1 MCGIVGYVGRAEAA
15 PILLDGLRRLEYR
28 GYDSVGVA
36 VVDRGHLETRK
47 CAGRIAAL
55 ARLMKKRPPSGCFG
69 ISHTRWATHGKVTD
83 ENAHPHFDA
92 SGKLALVH
100 NGVIENYQALKEK
113 LIQDGDSNFCSET
126 DTEVL
131 AHLIGKLYDESC
143 ASTVDA
149 PQKKA
154 RLFAAVRT
162 ALQQVIGTYGIALVH
177 ADVPDFM
184 IGARRGSPLVLGVG
198 KEENFLA
205 SDVSA
210 IVAYTRD
217 AVYLN
222 DFDVVALERDKFEIS
237 SLAGESGDHRVSK
250 VEFTAEDIKKGDFRH
265 YMLKE
270 IFEQPNTVRDAMRGR
285 LSVEECTSKLGGL
298 NMAPAELRDVGRIVL
313 TGCGTALHAAMVGEY
328 LIEQLASIP
337 TEVEYASEFRH
348 RNTPMTPDTLVFA
361 VSQSGET
368 ADTLGALR
376 ESRRKGYRTLGICNN
391 VASTIARESDGGVYM
406 HAGPEIGVAATKSF
420 TSQLVILTLI
430 GLLLGRMRNLS
441 TAEGTRII
449 KELETLPGQIE
460 EVLKLSDQVKAI
472 AKKYVDVGGMLFFGR
487 QFNFPIAVEGALK
500 MKEITYLFAE
510 GHPSAELKHGIIAL
524 VRPDLPSI
532 FIAPDDA
539 VFSKN
544 LNNIEQIKARKGPI
558 IAITS
563 GNGAKQ
569 LKDLAADIIEVP
581 DVIDCLSPVLTVI
594 PLQLLAYHLAVELGR
609 DVDKP
614 RSCHR
619 VRFVA
624 FAGGA
629 GAHGLDRFVVD
640 GDTADDHQTNPR
652 RRRALFQSYTQRI
665 WRNRS
670 GRGGE

>member
-1 MCGIVGYVGRAEAA
+1 MCGIVGYVGRSEAA

-28 GYDSVGVA
+28 GYDSAGVA
-36 VVDRGHLETRK
+36 IIDGDRVETRK

-55 ARLMKKRPPSGCFG
+55 AKLMAEKPASGSFG
-69 ISHTRWATHGKVTD
+69 ISHTRWATHGKVND

-92 SGKLALVH
+92 SGKIALVH
-100 NGVIENYQALKEK
+100 NGVIENYQALKEQ
-113 LIQDGDSNFCSET
+113 LNRDGNHDFHSQT

-131 AHLIGKLYDESC
+131 AHLIGSIYQQLDGKDS
-143 ASTVDA
+143 
-149 PQKKA
+149 KA
-154 RLFAAVRT
+154 RLVNAVRA
-162 ALQQVIGTYGIALVH
+162 ALKQVIGTYGIAVVH
-177 ADVPDFM
+177 ANIPDFI

-198 KEENFLA
+198 KDENFLA

-222 DFDVVALERDKFEIS
+222 DFDVVAVERDKFEIS
-237 SLAGESGDHRVSK
+237 SLAGETGDHQVSK
-250 VEFTAEDIKKGDFRH
+250 VEFTAEDIKKGDYPH

-270 IFEQPNTVRDAMRGR
+270 IFEQPDSVRDAMRGR
-285 LSVEECTSKLGGL
+285 LSLEDCTAKLGGL
-298 NMAPAELRDVGRIVL
+298 NMTPEQLRDVGRVVL

-460 EVLKLSDQVKAI
+460 EVLKLSHQVKAN
-472 AKKYVDVGGMLFFGR
+472 AKKNVDVGGMLFFGR

-544 LNNIEQIKARKGPI
+544 LNNIEQVKARKGPI

-569 LKDLAADIIEVP
+569 LKGLANEIVSLP
-581 DVIDCLSPVLTVI
+581 DVADCLSPILTVI

-614 RSCHR
+614 RNLAKS
-619 VRFVA
+619 VTV
-624 FAGGA
+624 
-629 GAHGLDRFVVD
+629 
-640 GDTADDHQTNPR
+640 
-652 RRRALFQSYTQRI
+652 
-665 WRNRS
+665 
-670 GRGGE
+670 E

>member
-28 GYDSVGVA
+28 GYDSAGVA
-36 VVDRGHLETRK
+36 VVNKGQLETRK
-47 CAGRIAAL
+47 CAGRITAL
-55 ARLMKKRPPSGCFG
+55 ASLMGKQPILGSLG

-100 NGVIENYQALKEK
+100 NGVIENYQALKEQ
-113 LIQDGDSNFCSET
+113 LIQDGDTNFRSET

-131 AHLIGKLYDESC
+131 THLIGKLYDESC
-143 ASTVDA
+143 ASTADA

-154 RLFAAVRT
+154 RLCTAVRT

-198 KEENFLA
+198 KSENFLA

-250 VEFTAEDIKKGDFRH
+250 VEFTAEDIKKRDFQH

-285 LSVEECTSKLGGL
+285 LGLEECTAKLGGL
-298 NMAPAELRDVGRIVL
+298 DMTPAQLRDVGRIVL
-313 TGCGTALHAAMVGEY
+313 TGCGTALHAGRVGEY
-328 LIEQLASIP
+328 LIERLANIP
-337 TEVEYASEFRH
+337 TEVEFASEFRH
-348 RNTPMTPDTLVFA
+348 RNTPMTPETLVFA
-361 VSQSGET
+361 ISQSGET

-376 ESRRKGYRTLGICNN
+376 ESRRKGFRTLGICNN

-430 GLLLGRMRNLS
+430 GLLFGRMRNLS
-441 TAEGTRII
+441 TSEGSRII
-449 KELETLPGQIE
+449 EALEALPEQME
-460 EVLKLSDQVKAI
+460 TVLKLSDEIKTI
-472 AKKYVDVGGMLFFGR
+472 AKKYAAVNGMLFFGR
-487 QFNFPIAVEGALK
+487 QFNFPIALEGALK

-524 VRPDLPSI
+524 VRPDLPSV
-532 FIAPDDA
+532 FIVPDDA

-544 LNNIEQIKARKGPI
+544 VNNIEQVKARKGPI
-558 IAITS
+558 IALTS

-569 LKDLAADIIEVP
+569 LKNVADEIISVP
-581 DVIDCLSPVLTVI
+581 EALDCVMPILTVV

-614 RSCHR
+614 RNLAKS
-619 VRFVA
+619 VTV
-624 FAGGA
+624 
-629 GAHGLDRFVVD
+629 
-640 GDTADDHQTNPR
+640 
-652 RRRALFQSYTQRI
+652 
-665 WRNRS
+665 
-670 GRGGE
+670 E

>member
-28 GYDSVGVA
+28 GYDSAGIA
-36 VVDRGHLETRK
+36 IVDGGHLETRK

-55 ARLMKKRPPSGCFG
+55 TNLMGKRPLSGSFG
-69 ISHTRWATHGKVTD
+69 VSHTRWATHGKVTD
-83 ENAHPHFDA
+83 ANAHPHFDA

-100 NGVIENYQALKEK
+100 NGVIENYQALKEQ
-113 LIQDGDSNFCSET
+113 LIQDGDTNFRSET

-131 AHLIGKLYDESC
+131 AHLIGELYDESC
-143 ASTVDA
+143 ASTVDV

-162 ALQQVIGTYGIALVH
+162 ALQQVIGTYGIALIH

-222 DFDVVALERDKFEIS
+222 DFDIVAVEQDKFEIS
-237 SLAGESGDHRVSK
+237 SLAGESGDHQVSR
-250 VEFTAEDIKKGDFRH
+250 VEFTTEDIKKGDYPH

-270 IFEQPNTVRDAMRGR
+270 IFEQPDSVRDAMRGR
-285 LSVEECTSKLGGL
+285 LSLDECTAKLGGL
-298 NMAPAELRDVGRIVL
+298 NMTPAQLRDVGRIVL
-313 TGCGTALHAAMVGEY
+313 TGCGTALHAGRVGEY
-328 LIEQLASIP
+328 LIERLANIP

-348 RNTPMTPDTLVFA
+348 RNTPMTPETLVFA
-361 VSQSGET
+361 ISQSGET

-376 ESRRKGYRTLGICNN
+376 ESRRKGFRTLGVCNN

-420 TSQLVILTLI
+420 TSQVVILTLI
-430 GLLLGRMRNLS
+430 GLLFGRMRNLS
-441 TAEGTRII
+441 TAEGNRII
-449 KELETLPGQIE
+449 EALEALPEQVDV
-460 EVLKLSDQVKAI
+460 VLKLSDQIKAI
-472 AKKYVDVGGMLFFGR
+472 AKKHVDVNGMLFFGR
-487 QFNFPIAVEGALK
+487 QFNFPIALEGALK

-544 LNNIEQIKARKGPI
+544 LNNIEQVKARKGPI
-558 IAITS
+558 IALTS

-569 LKDLAADIIEVP
+569 LKEIANEIILLP
-581 DVIDCLSPVLTVI
+581 DAPDCLMPILTVI

-614 RSCHR
+614 RNLAKS
-619 VRFVA
+619 VTV
-624 FAGGA
+624 
-629 GAHGLDRFVVD
+629 
-640 GDTADDHQTNPR
+640 
-652 RRRALFQSYTQRI
+652 
-665 WRNRS
+665 
-670 GRGGE
+670 E

>member
-28 GYDSVGVA
+28 GYDSAGVA
-36 VVDRGHLETRK
+36 VVNRGHLETRK

-55 ARLMKKRPPSGCFG
+55 TRLMTDQPAPGSLGV
-69 ISHTRWATHGKVTD
+69 SHTRWATHGKVTD
-83 ENAHPHFDA
+83 ENAHPHFDT

-100 NGVIENYQALKEK
+100 NGVIENYQAIKEQ
-113 LIQDGDSNFCSET
+113 LIQDGDTNFRSET
-126 DTEVL
+126 DSEVL

-149 PQKKA
+149 PRKKA
-154 RLFAAVRT
+154 RLFGAVRT

-177 ADVPDFM
+177 ADLPDFM

-222 DFDVVALERDKFEIS
+222 DFDVVAVERDKFEIV
-237 SLAGESGDHRVSK
+237 SLAGESGDHQVSK
-250 VEFTAEDIKKGDFRH
+250 VEFTAEDIKKGDYSH

-270 IFEQPNTVRDAMRGR
+270 IFEQPNSVRDAMRGR
-285 LSVEECTSKLGGL
+285 LSLEECTAKLGGL
-298 NMAPAELRDVGRIVL
+298 NVTPAELRDVGRIVL
-313 TGCGTALHAAMVGEY
+313 TGCGTALHAGRVGEY
-328 LIEQLASIP
+328 LIERLANLP

-348 RNTPMTPDTLVFA
+348 RNMPMTPETLLFA
-361 VSQSGET
+361 ISQSGET

-376 ESRRKGYRTLGICNN
+376 ESRRKGFRTLGICNN

-420 TSQLVILTLI
+420 TSQVVILALI
-430 GLLLGRMRNLS
+430 GLLFGRMRNLS
-441 TAEGTRII
+441 TAEGNRII
-449 KELETLPGQIE
+449 EALEALPEQIE
-460 EVLKLSDQVKAI
+460 VVLKLSDHVKAI
-472 AKKYVDVGGMLFFGR
+472 AKKYADVSGMLFFGR
-487 QFNFPIAVEGALK
+487 QFNFPIALEGALK

-524 VRPDLPSI
+524 IRPDLPSI

-544 LNNIEQIKARKGPI
+544 LNNIEQVKARKGPI
-558 IAITS
+558 IAFTN
-563 GNGAKQ
+563 GNGPKQ
-569 LKDLAADIIEVP
+569 LKGIANEIISLPEAP
-581 DVIDCLSPVLTVI
+581 DCVMPVLAVI
-594 PLQLLAYHLAVELGR
+594 PLQLLAYHVAVELGR

-614 RSCHR
+614 RNLAKS
-619 VRFVA
+619 VTV
-624 FAGGA
+624 
-629 GAHGLDRFVVD
+629 
-640 GDTADDHQTNPR
+640 
-652 RRRALFQSYTQRI
+652 
-665 WRNRS
+665 
-670 GRGGE
+670 E

>member
-28 GYDSVGVA
+28 GYDSAGVA
-36 VVDRGHLETRK
+36 IVNRGHLGTRK

-55 ARLMKKRPPSGCFG
+55 ANLMAKEPISGSFG

-100 NGVIENYQALKEK
+100 NGVIENYQALKEQ
-113 LIQDGDSNFCSET
+113 LIQDGDTNFSSET

-131 AHLIGKLYDESC
+131 AHLIGKLYNESC
-143 ASTVDA
+143 ASTADA

-154 RLFAAVRT
+154 RLFTAVRA

-198 KEENFLA
+198 KSENFLA

-222 DFDVVALERDKFEIS
+222 DFDVVALDRDKFEIS

-250 VEFTAEDIKKGDFRH
+250 VEFTAEDIKKGDFPH

-285 LSVEECTSKLGGL
+285 LSVEDCTAKLGGL
-298 NMAPAELRDVGRIVL
+298 DMTPTQLRDVGRIVL
-313 TGCGTALHAAMVGEY
+313 TGCGTALHAGKVGEY
-328 LIEQLASIP
+328 LIERLANIP
-337 TEVEYASEFRH
+337 TEVEFASEFRH
-348 RNTPMTPDTLVFA
+348 RNTPMTPETLVFA
-361 VSQSGET
+361 ISQSGET

-376 ESRRKGYRTLGICNN
+376 ESRRKGFRTLGICNN

-406 HAGPEIGVAATKSF
+406 HAGPEIGVAASKSF

-441 TAEGTRII
+441 TSEGSRII
-449 KELETLPGQIE
+449 EALEALPEQIE
-460 EVLKLSDQVKAI
+460 AVLKLSDEIKTI
-472 AKKYVDVGGMLFFGR
+472 AKKYAGVNGMLFFGR
-487 QFNFPIAVEGALK
+487 QFNFPIALEGALK

-524 VRPDLPSI
+524 VRPDLPSV
-532 FIAPDDA
+532 FIAPDDG

-544 LNNIEQIKARKGPI
+544 LNNIEQVKARKGPI
-558 IAITS
+558 IALTS

-569 LKDLAADIIEVP
+569 LKNVANEIISVP
-581 DVIDCLSPVLTVI
+581 EALDCVMPVLAVV

-614 RSCHR
+614 RNLAKS
-619 VRFVA
+619 VTV
-624 FAGGA
+624 
-629 GAHGLDRFVVD
+629 
-640 GDTADDHQTNPR
+640 
-652 RRRALFQSYTQRI
+652 
-665 WRNRS
+665 
-670 GRGGE
+670 E

>member
-28 GYDSVGVA
+28 GYDSAGVA
-36 VVDRGHLETRK
+36 VVNQGQLETRK

-55 ARLMKKRPPSGCFG
+55 ASLMGKQPLPGSFG
-69 ISHTRWATHGKVTD
+69 VSHTRWATHGKVTD

-100 NGVIENYQALKEK
+100 NGVIENYQALKEQ
-113 LIQDGDSNFCSET
+113 LIQDGDTNFRSET

-143 ASTVDA
+143 ASTADA

-154 RLFAAVRT
+154 RLFTAVRT

-198 KEENFLA
+198 KSENFLA

-250 VEFTAEDIKKGDFRH
+250 VEFTAEDIKKGDFQH

-270 IFEQPNTVRDAMRGR
+270 IFEQPDTVRDAMRGR
-285 LSVEECTSKLGGL
+285 LGLEECTAKLGGL
-298 NMAPAELRDVGRIVL
+298 DMTPAQLRDVGRIVL
-313 TGCGTALHAAMVGEY
+313 TGCGTALHAGGVGEY
-328 LIEQLASIP
+328 LIERLANIP
-337 TEVEYASEFRH
+337 TEVEFASEFRH
-348 RNTPMTPDTLVFA
+348 RNTPMTPETLVFA
-361 VSQSGET
+361 ISQSGET

-376 ESRRKGYRTLGICNN
+376 ESRRKGFRTLGICNN

-430 GLLLGRMRNLS
+430 GLLFGRMRNLS
-441 TAEGTRII
+441 TSEGSRII
-449 KELETLPGQIE
+449 EALEALPEQME
-460 EVLKLSDQVKAI
+460 TVLKLSDEIKTI
-472 AKKYVDVGGMLFFGR
+472 AKKYAGVNGMLFFGR
-487 QFNFPIAVEGALK
+487 QFNFPIALEGALK

-524 VRPDLPSI
+524 VRPDLPSV
-532 FIAPDDA
+532 FIVPEDG

-544 LNNIEQIKARKGPI
+544 VNNIEQVKARKGPI
-558 IAITS
+558 IALTS

-569 LKDLAADIIEVP
+569 LKNVADDIISVP
-581 DVIDCLSPVLTVI
+581 EALDCVMPILAVV

-614 RSCHR
+614 RNLAKS
-619 VRFVA
+619 VTV
-624 FAGGA
+624 
-629 GAHGLDRFVVD
+629 
-640 GDTADDHQTNPR
+640 
-652 RRRALFQSYTQRI
+652 
-665 WRNRS
+665 
-670 GRGGE
+670 E

>member
-1 MCGIVGYVGRAEAA
+1 MCGIVGYVGRSEAA

-28 GYDSVGVA
+28 GYDSAGVA
-36 VVDRGHLETRK
+36 IVDGDRVETRK

-55 ARLMKKRPPSGCFG
+55 AKLMAKKPASGSFG
-69 ISHTRWATHGKVTD
+69 ISHTRWATHGKVND

-92 SGKLALVH
+92 SGKIALVH
-100 NGVIENYQALKEK
+100 NGVIENYQALKEQ
-113 LIQDGDSNFCSET
+113 LNRDGDNDFHSQT

-131 AHLIGKLYDESC
+131 AHLIGSIYQRLDGKDS
-143 ASTVDA
+143 
-149 PQKKA
+149 KA
-154 RLFAAVRT
+154 RLVNAVRT
-162 ALQQVIGTYGIALVH
+162 ALKQVIGTYGIAVVH
-177 ADVPDFM
+177 ADIPNFI

-198 KEENFLA
+198 KDENFLA

-222 DFDVVALERDKFEIS
+222 DFDVVAVERDKFEIS
-237 SLAGESGDHRVSK
+237 SLAGETGDHQVSK
-250 VEFTAEDIKKGDFRH
+250 VEFTAEDIKKGDYPH

-270 IFEQPNTVRDAMRGR
+270 IFEQPDSVRDAMRGR
-285 LSVEECTSKLGGL
+285 LSLEDCTAKLGGL
-298 NMAPAELRDVGRIVL
+298 NMTPEQLREVGRVVL

-449 KELETLPGQIE
+449 KELETLPEQIE
-460 EVLKLSDQVKAI
+460 EVLKLGDQVKAI
-472 AKKYVDVGGMLFFGR
+472 AKKYVDVSGMLFFGR

-544 LNNIEQIKARKGPI
+544 LNNIEQVKARKGPI

-569 LKDLAADIIEVP
+569 LKGLANEIISLP
-581 DVIDCLSPVLTVI
+581 DVPDCLSPILTVI

-614 RSCHR
+614 RNLAKS
-619 VRFVA
+619 VTV
-624 FAGGA
+624 
-629 GAHGLDRFVVD
+629 
-640 GDTADDHQTNPR
+640 
-652 RRRALFQSYTQRI
+652 
-665 WRNRS
+665 
-670 GRGGE
+670 E

>member
-1 MCGIVGYVGRAEAA
+1 MCGIVGYVGRSEAA

-28 GYDSVGVA
+28 GYDSAGVA
-36 VVDRGHLETRK
+36 IVDGDRVETRK
-47 CAGRIAAL
+47 CAGRIASL
-55 ARLMKKRPPSGCFG
+55 AKLMAEKPAAGSFG
-69 ISHTRWATHGKVTD
+69 ISHTRWATHGKVND

-92 SGKLALVH
+92 SGKIALVH
-100 NGVIENYQALKEK
+100 NGVIENYQALKEQ
-113 LIQDGDSNFCSET
+113 LNRDGDNGFHSQT

-131 AHLIGKLYDESC
+131 AHLIGNIYQQLDGKDSK
-143 ASTVDA
+143 V
-149 PQKKA
+149 
-154 RLFAAVRT
+154 RLVNAVRA
-162 ALQQVIGTYGIALVH
+162 ALKQVIGTYGIAVVH
-177 ADVPDFM
+177 AGIPNFIV
-184 IGARRGSPLVLGVG
+184 GARRGSPLVLGVG
-198 KEENFLA
+198 KDENFLA

-222 DFDVVALERDKFEIS
+222 DFDVVAVERDKFEIS
-237 SLAGESGDHRVSK
+237 SLAGETGDHQVSK
-250 VEFTAEDIKKGDFRH
+250 VEFTAEDIKKGDYPH

-270 IFEQPNTVRDAMRGR
+270 IFEQPDSVRDAMRGR
-285 LSVEECTSKLGGL
+285 LSLEDCTAKLGGL
-298 NMAPAELRDVGRIVL
+298 NMTPEQLRNVGRVVL

-430 GLLLGRMRNLS
+430 GLILGRMRNLS

-449 KELETLPGQIE
+449 KELETLPEHIE
-460 EVLKLSDQVKAI
+460 EVLKLSDQIKGI
-472 AKKYVDVGGMLFFGR
+472 AKKYVDVNGMLFFGR
-487 QFNFPIAVEGALK
+487 QFNFPIASEGALK

-544 LNNIEQIKARKGPI
+544 LNNIEQVKARKGPI

-563 GNGAKQ
+563 GDGAKQ
-569 LKDLAADIIEVP
+569 LKGLANEIISLPEVP
-581 DVIDCLSPVLTVI
+581 DCLSPILTVI

-614 RSCHR
+614 RNLAKS
-619 VRFVA
+619 VTV
-624 FAGGA
+624 
-629 GAHGLDRFVVD
+629 
-640 GDTADDHQTNPR
+640 
-652 RRRALFQSYTQRI
+652 
-665 WRNRS
+665 
-670 GRGGE
+670 E